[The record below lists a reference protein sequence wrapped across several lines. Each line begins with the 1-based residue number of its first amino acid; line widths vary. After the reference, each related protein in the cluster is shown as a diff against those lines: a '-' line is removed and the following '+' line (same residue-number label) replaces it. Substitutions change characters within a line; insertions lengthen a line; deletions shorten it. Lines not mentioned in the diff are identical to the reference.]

1 MLPADG
7 ILSFITEE
15 KKKKKALMLE
25 NCSPKTLDLI
35 LKTSISSKE
44 KVFVILTIKNLCF
57 YVALK

>member
-1 MLPADG
+1 
-7 ILSFITEE
+7 
-15 KKKKKALMLE
+15 MLE
-25 NCSPKTLDLI
+25 NCSLKTLDLI